1 LRNADDLDGLVQWT
15 CQAKL
20 DALAFDHRAAL
31 EDSLSDHR
39 RDVWICLRLGV
50 PREGSPSLALV
61 FAINLVSNLLFMLIF
76 AGMRNVSLAAMDV
89 VLMWATII
97 WCIVAVWRHYRWI
110 AVAQIPYLTWA
121 SIDMVMHLS
130 IEVMNW

>member
-1 LRNADDLDGLVQWT
+1 
-15 CQAKL
+15 
-20 DALAFDHRAAL
+20 
-31 EDSLSDHR
+31 
-39 RDVWICLRLGV
+39 
-50 PREGSPSLALV
+50 LALV